1 MVLKMH
7 LSEAELDKLLIISQV
22 KNRTLTQHEA
32 GQQLNLSS
40 RQVRRLLA
48 RFCNEGAVGIKSKHR
63 GGNRLLSTDFKHH
76 VLAAVRERYHD
87 FGPTFAAEKLELE
100 GLKVSKETLRK
111 WMMADGLWNG
121 RSRKQAKIHQF
132 RERRARF
139 GELVQIDGSPHD
151 WFEGRAPKCCLLVF
165 IDDATSK
172 ILGLRFEESE
182 TTMGYMR
189 LIKETVEVYGRPL
202 AYYNDKHAIFKTTR
216 DGDGIF
222 EDTQLIRALRSL
234 QIEDICANSPQAKG
248 RVERSNQTLQ
258 DRLVK
263 EMRLKGISS
272 IEEANAY
279 VPEFIGDYNRRFSVE
294 AKNIEDA
301 HLKLHHDQASL
312 KRILSIHRT
321 RKLTK
326 NLEFSLDCK
335 RYQIKTR
342 GVGYRLRY
350 KAVTIV
356 EHLDGSK
363 EVLCDNKTLAF
374 TVMDI
379 KKAVKV
385 ADTKDLNIVM
395 DKIVVDSRRIDDLP
409 TGFTSPCPDEIL
421 KVREACELVD
431 NSCGIILGKGHL

>member
-279 VPEFIGDYNRRFSVE
+279 VPEFIGDYNSRFSVE

-312 KRILSIHRT
+312 KRILSIHTT

-335 RYQIKTR
+335 KYQIKTR
-342 GVGYRLRY
+342 GVGALPYFL
-350 KAVTIV
+350 
-356 EHLDGSK
+356 E
-363 EVLCDNKTLAF
+363 
-374 TVMDI
+374 
-379 KKAVKV
+379 
-385 ADTKDLNIVM
+385 
-395 DKIVVDSRRIDDLP
+395 SRNE
-409 TGFTSPCPDEIL
+409 SQ
-421 KVREACELVD
+421 
-431 NSCGIILGKGHL
+431 